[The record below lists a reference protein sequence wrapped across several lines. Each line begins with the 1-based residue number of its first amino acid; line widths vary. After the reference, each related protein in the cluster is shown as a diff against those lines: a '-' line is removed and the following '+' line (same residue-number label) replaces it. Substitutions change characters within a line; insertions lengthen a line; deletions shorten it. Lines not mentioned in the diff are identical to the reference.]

1 MFSKLFKH
9 PTNVCMTY
17 TEHWRFSMHMS
28 AVLFY
33 GGFCAIVHAFIPDV
47 FITSTTDTVTYIFS
61 QLKSV
66 GCK

>member
-9 PTNVCMTY
+9 PANVCMTY
-17 TEHWRFSMHMS
+17 TEHFLFSMRMS

-33 GGFCAIVHAFIPDV
+33 GGFCAIVHAFIPDIFV
-47 FITSTTDTVTYIFS
+47 TSTTDTVHYIFT

>member
-9 PTNVCMTY
+9 PTSVCMTY
-17 TEHWRFSMHMS
+17 TEHFIFSMRM
-28 AVLFY
+28 AIVLFY
-33 GGFCAIVHAFIPDV
+33 GGFCAIVHAFIPDIFV
-47 FITSTTDTVTYIFS
+47 TSTTDTVTYIFS

>member
-1 MFSKLFKH
+1 MFSNLFKH
-9 PTNVCMTY
+9 PTKVCMTY
-17 TEHWRFSMHMS
+17 KEHWWFSMRMS

-47 FITSTTDTVTYIFS
+47 FITSTTDTITYIFD

>member
-17 TEHWRFSMHMS
+17 TEHFMFSMRMS
-28 AVLFY
+28 IVLFY
-33 GGFCAIVHAFIPDV
+33 GGFCAIVHAFIPDIFV
-47 FITSTTDTVTYIFS
+47 TSTTDTVYYIFT

>member
-17 TEHWRFSMHMS
+17 TEHFMFSMRMS
-28 AVLFY
+28 IVLFY

-47 FITSTTDTVTYIFS
+47 FITSTTDTVNYIFT

>member
-17 TEHWRFSMHMS
+17 TEHFIFSMRMS
-28 AVLFY
+28 FVLFY
-33 GGFCAIVHAFIPDV
+33 GGFCAIVHAFIPDL
-47 FITSTTDTVTYIFS
+47 FITSTTDTIAYIFT